1 MASTV
6 ISFKMA
12 VAAADVASFD
22 ASPEKATLEAN
33 LKNELSC
40 LEPACFLELRATE
53 AAAGRRIAEARRL
66 ASTSGINVEVIL
78 TIPDTAPDGSQATAA
93 DITLTVEAAATTL
106 VSAPAAQ
113 LASSLGVEV
122 TPDATSVATAANVN
136 VALVVAPPPPSSP
149 PALPPPS
156 LPPPSL
162 PPPSLPPPSPPP
174 PARTIETPPP
184 SPPPP
189 PSSPPPPSPPPP
201 TRSDSPSAAPDAVS
215 TELLDADES
224 AIEDRDGGVG
234 IGMVAGVAGGAI
246 ALGLLVLCLLHRRK
260 KKQQLITLESS
271 TQSTTLNKTTLD
283 TASAS
288 LDVSNLSLPRRQ
300 SSLPTT
306 KVEIHRDLE
315 KDQLQPSVSPA
326 PLSSAGAARR
336 SSDDDPRKAQLA
348 AIEAAAAAAED
359 SEAPE
364 VDEVLGGGKSPQPRK
379 TWLGGR
385 PHHKPTPNHAE
396 KNEGPS
402 KARLA
407 SIERMMA
414 ATEELEERSKDSPRL
429 AFHANL

>member
-6 ISFKMA
+6 VSFEMA
-12 VAAADVASFD
+12 VAATDVASFD

-66 ASTSGINVEVIL
+66 ASTSGINVDVIL

-93 DITLTVEAAATTL
+93 NITLTVEAAATTL

-149 PALPPPS
+149 PA

-364 VDEVLGGGKSPQPRK
+364 VDEVLGGGKRPWK
-379 TWLGGR
+379 MWLGGR
-385 PHHKPTPNHAE
+385 PNHKPTPNHAC
-396 KNEGPS
+396 KVFFS
-402 KARLA
+402 LRLGG
-407 SIERMMA
+407 SI
-414 ATEELEERSKDSPRL
+414 
-429 AFHANL
+429 